1 MVLLMLYSLCSE
13 RETQFYWIWLK
24 KYRRKVLTWGTRW
37 SGTSASGLWRWQ
49 RTVRGNCAWSSRSRA
64 SRTPL
69 MDTRTWIHR
78 RDDSHI
84 RHRSC
89 TRRVYIC
96 LMMHLP
102 HSAHLLER
110 KDKLSSFPISFME
123 STAYFCMKLKPSPL
137 NIVSLHSYLLNE
149 VIATSQFIILSLLWK
164 DFNPRRTEI

>member
-1 MVLLMLYSLCSE
+1 MGLFLYSLCSE
-13 RETQFYWIWLK
+13 RETPFYWIWLK
-24 KYRRKVLTWGTRW
+24 KYRRKVLTWRIQW

-69 MDTRTWIHR
+69 VDTHTWIHR

-89 TRRVYIC
+89 TRRVYTC

-102 HSAHLLER
+102 RSAHLLDR
-110 KDKLSSFPISFME
+110 KEKISLFPISFME
-123 STAYFCMKLKPSPL
+123 STVYFCMKLKPRPL
-137 NIVSLHSYLLNE
+137 NIVSLHSLSAEWSHCNISIYH
-149 VIATSQFIILSLLWK
+149 FISSLK
-164 DFNPRRTEI
+164 GF